1 MDLGEITVVDLT
13 HLLPGPYAT
22 QLLADMGAG
31 VVKIEPLMGDAARHI
46 TITGD
51 SEGALFD
58 AVNRGKRSVALNLK
72 TDGGKECL
80 FKLVTEA
87 DVVIEQ
93 FRPGV
98 VSRLGIDYEAV
109 RKRNSDIVYCSL
121 SGYGQTGSE
130 ATRVGHDLNYVAIA
144 GLLDM
149 TRESPDDSPV
159 VPGFPIADMAGG
171 LFATMS
177 VVSALLAREL
187 GQDGGEYV
195 DVSMTDVTLSFS
207 QVVAAMAL
215 AGERPR
221 AGRTALTG
229 DLPCYDIYETADGR
243 YITLAALESQF
254 WEEFCAAVGR
264 EDLINFHMA
273 EDDTVR
279 EELRGELTELFRS
292 KSASEWEALLGDR
305 DAMFAPVNTVEEA
318 IDSQLTHE
326 REMFIKGCGHDTPPR
341 IGFPA
346 RVETGLDIQRGS
358 PPSVGQHTEEVLREV
373 GISQERLAELRRE
386 GAI

>member
-1 MDLGEITVVDLT
+1 MDLGDLT
-13 HLLPGPYAT
+13 VIDLTQLLPGPYAT
-22 QLLADMGAG
+22 QLLADMGAD
-31 VVKIEPLMGDAARHI
+31 VVKIEPLTGDPARHI
-46 TITGD
+46 SITGD
-51 SEGALFD
+51 SQGGLFA
-58 AVNRGKRSVALNLK
+58 AVNRGKRSVALDLK
-72 TDGGKECL
+72 TEGGKECL
-80 FKLVTEA
+80 FKLVPEA

-98 VSRLGIDYEAV
+98 MSQLGIDYEAV

-121 SGYGQTGSE
+121 SGYGQTGPE
-130 ATRVGHDLNYVAIA
+130 ASRVGHDLNYVATA

-149 TRESPDDSPV
+149 TRESADESPV

-177 VVSALLAREL
+177 IVSALLAREL
-187 GQDGGEYV
+187 GQGGGEYV

-207 QVVAAMAL
+207 QVVTSMAL
-215 AGERPR
+215 TDERPR
-221 AGRTALTG
+221 AGQTALTG
-229 DLPCYDIYETADGR
+229 NLPCYDIYETADGR
-243 YITLAALESQF
+243 YVTLGALEPRF

-264 EDLINFHMA
+264 EDLIDFHMA
-273 EDDTVR
+273 ENDRVR
-279 EELRGELTELFRS
+279 KELRDELTELFRS

-305 DAMFAPVNTVEEA
+305 DVMFAPVNTVGEA

-326 REMFIKGCGHDTPPR
+326 RGMFIEGHGRDASPR

-346 RVETGLDIQRGS
+346 RVETGLEVPRGS

-373 GISQERLAELRRE
+373 GISQERMSELRQDD
-386 GAI
+386 AV